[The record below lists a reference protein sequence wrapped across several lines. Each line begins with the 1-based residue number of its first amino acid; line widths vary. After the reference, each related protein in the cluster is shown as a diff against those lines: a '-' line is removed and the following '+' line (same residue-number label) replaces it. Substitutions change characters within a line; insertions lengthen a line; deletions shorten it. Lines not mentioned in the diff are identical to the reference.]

1 MSSDR
6 LSGDGVAKARVV
18 LAAGLLFALAGCS
31 GSHPQ
36 PYSPNYSY
44 VSTHGVP
51 AKGGLVR
58 KGYDKEES
66 RTLVPDACLTPDTA
80 DQPLYLPPGC
90 ANNLN
95 LQFMAEDQGHLI
107 QGREMGPAMAAPV
120 ARAAKNYLDGY
131 SEEGRRRRN
140 TANNN
145 TGEE

>member
-1 MSSDR
+1 MWNDCLARHGAAKVR
-6 LSGDGVAKARVV
+6 LT
-18 LAAGLLFALAGCS
+18 LATGLTLIAAGCS

-36 PYSPNYSY
+36 PYSANYSY
-44 VSTHGVP
+44 VSMRGAP
-51 AKGGLVR
+51 AKAGIVR
-58 KGYDKEES
+58 KGYDEAES
-66 RTLVPDACLTPDTA
+66 RVLVPDACITPDTA

-95 LQFMAEDQGHLI
+95 LQFMAQNQGDLI

-131 SEEGRRRRN
+131 SEEGRRRR
-140 TANNN
+140 TSTNN